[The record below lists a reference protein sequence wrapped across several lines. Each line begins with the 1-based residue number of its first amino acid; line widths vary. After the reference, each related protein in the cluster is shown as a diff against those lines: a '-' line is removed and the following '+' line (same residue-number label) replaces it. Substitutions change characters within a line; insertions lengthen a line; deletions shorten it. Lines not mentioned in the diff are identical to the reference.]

1 MRLHRS
7 VHPMVH
13 PETLISD
20 THICQDLAGSVL
32 DEKRLTVRVGVGS
45 LGLASYAPPPRA
57 T

>member
-1 MRLHRS
+1 
-7 VHPMVH
+7 MVH